1 MMLSIIDK
9 FLQTDFSSDYVQL
22 QNEYLSANIS
32 YFDHWLSEE
41 EYQSANLIC
50 YADIENDIQKLEL
63 FEKIQSQFVSFYKL
77 LFQLAQ
83 KNVYVSFERYWVI
96 SREAP
101 SKIKS
106 YDDYVTYVIEA
117 LREKQLCSLF
127 FPELNCLIFTGYDL
141 THEFYLRKD
150 SSHSELVIWNEINNS
165 ANACG
170 LCIIE

>member
-1 MMLSIIDK
+1 MNSIIDQ

-41 EYQSANLIC
+41 EYQSADFVC
-50 YADIENDIQKLEL
+50 YADIGNDIQKAEL
-63 FEKIQSQFVSFYKL
+63 FEKIQAQFFSFYQL
-77 LFQLAQ
+77 LFKLAQ
-83 KNVYVSFERYWVI
+83 ENIYVSFDRDWTI

-101 SKIKS
+101 SKIES
-106 YDDYVTYVIEA
+106 YDDYVIYVIEA
-117 LREKQLCSLF
+117 LKEKQLCSLF

-141 THEFYLRKD
+141 THEFYILKD
-150 SSHSELVIWNEINNS
+150 SSHSELVIWNEIKNS

-170 LCIIE
+170 LYVIQ